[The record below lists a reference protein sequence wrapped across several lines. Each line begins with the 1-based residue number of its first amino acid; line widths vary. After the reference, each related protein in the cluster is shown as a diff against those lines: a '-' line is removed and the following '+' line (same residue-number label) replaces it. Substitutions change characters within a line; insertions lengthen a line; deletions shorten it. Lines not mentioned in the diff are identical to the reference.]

1 VAYPQIAAFAR
12 LADGSVSPTRSIA
25 GQATKIGRASHDVY
39 YDETHD
45 ELVLASA
52 NGQAVITLPG
62 GANGDEKPLRVIQGP
77 RTQIQSP
84 GYGVYV
90 DEIHN
95 EIWVVEGRDRP
106 GEEYILVFPRM
117 ANGDVAPIRVIK
129 GPDTMLKNARNIVV
143 DPVRN
148 LVAVTSRAGALIFNR
163 TDSGNAKPRAVIR
176 GPGGNF
182 RLLQSKGWLVSSGGG
197 GGGDDDDAPAG
208 ARGGGAARGG
218 GGGDLA
224 RGGAGGGRDGA
235 IQVWS
240 ITDSGNP
247 PPIMRLVNPN
257 GSIGGGRVALNPKEK
272 EVILGG
278 RTFVTIYSFPELFD

>member
-1 VAYPQIAAFAR
+1 M
-12 LADGSVSPTRSIA
+12 ADGNVAATRSIA
-25 GQATKIGRASHDVY
+25 GQATKIGRASHDIY

-45 ELVLASA
+45 ELVLSSA

-77 RTQIQSP
+77 KTQIQSP

-90 DEIHN
+90 DEVHN

-106 GEEYILVFPRM
+106 GEEYILVFPRL

-148 LVAVTSRAGALIFNR
+148 LVAVTSNNGALIFNR

-182 RLLQSKGWLVSSGGG
+182 RLLQSKGWLVSSGNG
-197 GGGDDDDAPAG
+197 GGGDDDDDAPP
-208 ARGGGAARGG
+208 RGGGARGAAPAG
-218 GGGDLA
+218 SGNEA
-224 RGGAGGGRDGA
+224 RGGAGGGRNGA

-240 ITDSGNP
+240 ITDTGNP

-257 GSIGGGRVALNPKEK
+257 GNIGGGRVALNPKEK